1 MRPKCNQGDNL
12 LISSYSKS
20 YNAFIDYG
28 KSQAESG
35 SCFQEFLLEITHLD
49 ASSILMP
56 EEEDPLTQTQSIK
69 GPYSAWSREKDFF

>member
-1 MRPKCNQGDNL
+1 MRPKCNQEDDL
-12 LISSYSKS
+12 LISSYSKP

-28 KSQAESG
+28 KSQAESS